1 MSQWSIIQFTNGGTE
16 LVPNTWVQGD
26 KVFWPPYPPKD
37 TAKLRAAVNRRDE
50 PSSGWHMYQPIKVLC
65 SRGTFEEAQRSID
78 RYLRQHCD
86 TTDME
91 SDGEDSRRLKR
102 PNPNY
107 VNDEFDRGS
116 KASKHQYPAAPKVL
130 LPATASTT
138 LQSPPNKSPIYHNL
152 EPLSSSSPQS
162 TNLPVLQSSAM
173 LSFAED
179 FPAITHHAEMPAV
192 HPFQEFS
199 PEDTRDTA
207 RQALKDVALQKL
219 LAMVTELSSEVRE
232 LRKEVQEFR
241 QSCRCCQPVRGVGQ
255 QVAQAD
261 VLELPLRSIDAFERA
276 EDVLQTSEACKALV
290 TRLAVVGGNNLES
303 RVRRILSLLLTN
315 EVASGLNWAGKR
327 SKEDGRQK
335 RAFRDTRLCK
345 CIYDALTQQPG
356 MNDLVFT
363 QAVQKWLRYAPDR
376 TGGVARAE
384 RHN

>member
-1 MSQWSIIQFTNGGTE
+1 MDE
-16 LVPNTWVQGD
+16 D
-26 KVFWPPYPPKD
+26 K
-37 TAKLRAAVNRRDE
+37 L
-50 PSSGWHMYQPIKVLC
+50 
-65 SRGTFEEAQRSID
+65 EE
-78 RYLRQHCD
+78 LRQHLVHEMKKAHPNTAIVKKYMD
-86 TTDME
+86 LTFALRRKEAVHDKPPIAQILQRWPALFTE
-91 SDGEDSRRLKR
+91 SQIC
-102 PNPNY
+102 N
-107 VNDEFDRGS
+107 EFNRVVGKNLS
-116 KASKHQYPAAPKVL
+116 IIF
-130 LPATASTT
+130 
-138 LQSPPNKSPIYHNL
+138 LQALDQISPHMIEIFKKKTGTIGQKLNQLVQETK
-152 EPLSSSSPQS
+152 S
-162 TNLPVLQSSAM
+162 TNLLVLQSSAM

-261 VLELPLRSIDAFERA
+261 MLELPLRSIDAFECA

-327 SKEDGRQK
+327 PKEDGRQK

-384 RHN
+384 RHEN